1 MADLR
6 EDELEAMLSSLDSRD
21 FHSPVSGDG
30 LGARELASGAKRPG
44 EPEPEPRIGWRDL
57 RRLERQP
64 LGPAAEGAG
73 AAPGSA
79 GSEQNMGFE
88 GALGSESG
96 LRSAGG
102 GAESAVTER
111 LSQASSEQSRED
123 VVSFQGTDAAGG
135 RGAAPVSEDLPT
147 SAANVHARLLSARK
161 QQLLLQ
167 QRQIADSPQK
177 EWGTK
182 DQGLVGSGT
191 PEQVDGELMQIQEAE
206 ALASEAA
213 ALQLQLGLEGAEER
227 PAMSISELATGG
239 GESQLKTNAS
249 DFT

>member
-1 MADLR
+1 MALFHPRKCQKNRGHVGLAGGLWLLECKMADLR

-135 RGAAPVSEDLPT
+135 RGAARST
-147 SAANVHARLLSARK
+147 
-161 QQLLLQ
+161 
-167 QRQIADSPQK
+167 
-177 EWGTK
+177 
-182 DQGLVGSGT
+182 LV
-191 PEQVDGELMQIQEAE
+191 PRHR
-206 ALASEAA
+206 AS
-213 ALQLQLGLEGAEER
+213 
-227 PAMSISELATGG
+227 
-239 GESQLKTNAS
+239 
-249 DFT
+249 